1 MSSVQITMTPEEWR
15 TFSGFV
21 GCSRRYVE
29 FGSGAST
36 VLAAGRVKESVITFD
51 SSRQWLD
58 RVAAAC
64 RKNKTR
70 LTPELS
76 FLDIGEI
83 GEWGFPRDETACRRW
98 PIYHSSMWDDP
109 RNAAGDLYLID
120 GRFRVACFTQVLLHA
135 RDDALVA
142 FHDYALRPHYH
153 RIADIAREVLRVNDL
168 SVFLRRR
175 DFDRQAAVHLLE
187 DHAYDPR

>member
-1 MSSVQITMTPEEWR
+1 MTPEEWR

-21 GCSRRYVE
+21 SCSRRYVE

-36 VLAAGRVKESVITFD
+36 VLAAGLVEESVITFD

-64 RKNKTR
+64 RNNKTR

-83 GEWGFPRDETACRRW
+83 GEWGYPRDETACRCW

-109 RNAAGDLYLID
+109 RHAAGDLYLVD
-120 GRFRVACFTQVLLHA
+120 GRFRVACCAQIFLHA
-135 RDDALVA
+135 GDEVLIA

-153 RIADIAREVLRVNDL
+153 RITDIAREVARANDL
-168 SVFLRRR
+168 SIFARRP
-175 DFDRQAAVHLLE
+175 DFNPVLARNLLE

>member
-1 MSSVQITMTPEEWR
+1 
-15 TFSGFV
+15 
-21 GCSRRYVE
+21 
-29 FGSGAST
+29 
-36 VLAAGRVKESVITFD
+36 
-51 SSRQWLD
+51 
-58 RVAAAC
+58 
-64 RKNKTR
+64 
-70 LTPELS
+70 
-76 FLDIGEI
+76 
-83 GEWGFPRDETACRRW
+83 
-98 PIYHSSMWDDP
+98 MWDDP

-135 RDDALVA
+135 GDDALVA
-142 FHDYALRPHYH
+142 FHDYAPRPHYH